1 MAYQTGLSRVSVSNI
16 FLSLTNE
23 GLIEKENGY
32 LIVKDIQALKDYL
45 IKDEEGRIAE
55 YIGCL
60 MQKNSVAVY
69 NRHT

>member
-45 IKDEEGRIAE
+45 IKDEWKEE
-55 YIGCL
+55 
-60 MQKNSVAVY
+60 
-69 NRHT
+69 